1 MSAIRVALVEDER
14 IVALHLRQIFH
25 KLGYEVVSVSANGP
39 DALAKIID
47 LKPDVVFMDI
57 RIEGDW
63 DGIETASRIPDDL
76 NIPVIYLSAYSE
88 EVTLQRASQT
98 KPYGYLLK
106 PFTERE
112 LHSTVIMALERCRVE
127 NTLRQ
132 SQERMEQ
139 AMGAGE
145 LGYWELEG
153 GSGRFICVE
162 PTGIAVT
169 ARDTCETWEEFLSGV
184 WRPDRQR
191 LSDALERAKQDEELI
206 QVEFRKSGENGPRWL
221 RAQGKAFPDYDGR
234 CRIVGVV
241 QDITVQRQIE
251 NHLRLGATVFQSSPN
266 GILILD
272 EERRVIGMN
281 PSFTDITGLGEDRIL
296 GTIPDFLDGCWVT
309 IDGHSRRETM
319 IMGANGESVPVLITV
334 SAIDDAQVMDA
345 TWVVIV
351 TDLTTIRKV
360 QAEREHLAHFDSLTD
375 LPNRFLALD
384 RLEHS
389 LLRSTR
395 DRTSTAVLFV
405 DVDHFKR
412 INDTLGHSIG
422 DTVLKILSQRM
433 KGAVRASDTVARL
446 GGDEFMVILECLEGP
461 HDAEKVAAQLV
472 SELGKPMSLDT
483 MEIDVTVSIG
493 IALYPTDAANGEDL
507 IRAADTAMYVAKE
520 SGRNAYSF
528 YCADMQTRTV
538 QSLVRV
544 GQLRTALRSDQ
555 LALHFQPQI
564 NLSTAEVVGVEA
576 LVRWNH
582 PEHGLLGAGDV
593 VPLAESNGLIEE
605 LGQWVITEAGR
616 HLRLWRDM
624 GLDLRIAI
632 NAAPAQM
639 RRGRLVDSVRKMLA
653 EFEAA
658 PHLLEVEVTESML
671 QNERDSISSLQE
683 LRRMGVS
690 TSIDDFGTGFSCMS
704 SLKVLPIDR
713 LKVDQAFVR
722 DIPHDK
728 NDAAITEAIV
738 AMARSLGL
746 RVIAEGVET
755 QAQLDFLKQRQCDDV
770 QGYLL
775 ARPMSHEAL
784 IRWLDERAGHPK
796 PLVSNGSA

>member
-1 MSAIRVALVEDER
+1 MSTIRVALVEDER
-14 IVALHLRQIFH
+14 IVALHLRQIFT
-25 KLGYEVVSVSANGP
+25 KLGYEVVSVSSNGT

-63 DGIETASRIPDDL
+63 DGIETASRIPEDL

-88 EVTLQRASQT
+88 EVTLQRASGT

-112 LHSTVIMALERCRVE
+112 LHSTVIMALERRRVE
-127 NTLRQ
+127 QILRDT
-132 SQERMEQ
+132 QERVHL

-153 GSGRFICVE
+153 STGQFVCVE
-162 PTGIAVT
+162 PLGSAVSTGANC
-169 ARDTCETWEEFLSGV
+169 ATWDDFLSGV

-191 LSDALERAKQDEELI
+191 VSDALDRTKQDDELI
-206 QVEFRKSGENGPRWL
+206 QVEFRRAGPDGPRWL
-221 RAQGKAFPDYDGR
+221 RAQGRAFPRDDGDD

-241 QDITVQRQIE
+241 QDITVNRQIE

-272 EERRVIGMN
+272 EEQRVIGLN
-281 PSFTDITGLGEDRIL
+281 RSYTDITGLGEAQVV
-296 GTIPDFLDGCWVT
+296 GTIPDFLDGCWVS
-309 IDGHSRRETM
+309 IEGHSRRETT
-319 IMGANGESVPVLITV
+319 IVGADGQAIPVLVTLSSIADTEV
-334 SAIDDAQVMDA
+334 QDA

-351 TDLTTIRKV
+351 TDLSAIRQV
-360 QAEREHLAHFDSLTD
+360 QAEREHFAHYDSLTD

-384 RLEHS
+384 RLDHS
-389 LLRSTR
+389 LRRSNR
-395 DRTSTAVLFV
+395 DGTTTAVLFV

-412 INDTLGHSIG
+412 VNDTLGHSIG
-422 DTVLKILSQRM
+422 DAVLRVMSCRM

-446 GGDEFMVILECLEGP
+446 GGDEFMVILECLEGAE
-461 HDAEKVAAQLV
+461 DAEKVASQIVAELAKPV
-472 SELGKPMSLDT
+472 SIENLELDMT
-483 MEIDVTVSIG
+483 ASIG
-493 IALYPTDAANGEDL
+493 IALFPKDAKNGEDL

-528 YCADMQTRTV
+528 YCADMQTRTA
-538 QSLVRV
+538 QSLARV

-555 LALHFQPQI
+555 LVLHFQPQI
-564 NLSTAEVVGVEA
+564 NLETQQVCGVEA

-582 PEHGLLGAGDV
+582 PDHGLLGAGEV
-593 VPLAESNGLIEE
+593 VPLAEANGLIEE
-605 LGQWVITEAGR
+605 LGQWVIAEAGR
-616 HLRLWRDM
+616 HVRLWREM
-624 GLDLRIAI
+624 GLPSMRIAV
-632 NAAPAQM
+632 NVAPAQM
-639 RRGRLVDSVRKMLA
+639 RRGRLIESVRRVLTDYA
-653 EFEAA
+653 V
-658 PHLLEVEVTESML
+658 PPSLLEIEVTESML
-671 QNERDSISSLQE
+671 QNERDCIASLQE
-683 LRRMGVS
+683 LRRMGVA
-690 TSIDDFGTGFSCMS
+690 TAIDDFGTGFSCLS

-722 DIPHDK
+722 DIPQDR

-738 AMARSLGL
+738 VMARSLGL

-755 QAQLDFLKQRQCDDV
+755 QAQLDFLKQRQCHEV
-770 QGYLL
+770 QGFLL
-775 ARPMSHEAL
+775 ARPMGHEAL
-784 IRWLDERAGHPK
+784 VRWLDERGR
-796 PLVSNGSA
+796 G